1 MRILQALFRKMS
13 LVLLVSQSSDAKGK
27 EKKEE
32 EKKRGGGG
40 GTERKF
46 QETKEKFK
54 PKKLLSVTC

>member
-1 MRILQALFRKMS
+1 MS

-27 EKKEE
+27 EKKER
-32 EKKRGGGG
+32 KKKGGGGGG

-54 PKKLLSVTC
+54 PKKPCCL